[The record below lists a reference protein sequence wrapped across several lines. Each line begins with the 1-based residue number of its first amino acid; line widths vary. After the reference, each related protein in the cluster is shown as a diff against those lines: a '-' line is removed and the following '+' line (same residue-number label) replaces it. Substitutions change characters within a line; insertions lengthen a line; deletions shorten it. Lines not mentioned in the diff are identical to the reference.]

1 MNLKIDIL
9 NVGEGLYSIPI
20 FAESFVPTVRV
31 YPSELIF
38 EEAFL
43 RHKEER
49 ELKLIN
55 ESDLPA
61 KFEVAAQSK
70 ESEILAVYSVNKQSG
85 VIPPN
90 REETIKVT
98 LETRKLREI
107 RLPLSVHI
115 VGNTNLPFVINIIA
129 NSKGPIVE
137 IVEKELDFGHIEV
150 LKDWTKTLRV
160 KNKSPIKADF
170 HVFTKNRNSVFKPL
184 KKQGVLEDFGSID
197 IQVLCTPDDNVTFTD
212 TLHFVIKEG
221 IDMDIP
227 LKAKGV
233 GTTIYCKEDLKL
245 VPFGLQ
251 YTFKYDHKEI
261 FVENKGRRPQR
272 LVWLPKK
279 PEKKKDGAKQ
289 DPKQPIR
296 ENPNQEEELDNTY
309 TIVPDSV
316 TLPPKTGIM
325 FQFRAY
331 SNKKGTIT
339 EYYQLFHQI
348 GNDRKQNLL
357 YDTVLTGEFVDPTL
371 SFSENK
377 MHFKYTWQKDSE
389 VAANLITKEFSITNV
404 SQLPTNFS
412 LKVLPP
418 FSISKDHFSLIPG
431 RSSTLTISFD
441 PSLKADRVS
450 GLSKN
455 KLQVVHL
462 DHPHRDYIN
471 LVGEVCFPNLKLE
484 TNLINFG
491 SIMSET
497 SKTTAFHV
505 QNVGEMPL
513 SYQWYFLD
521 DHIFREK
528 TPEDL
533 SDPFNKPLRK
543 KAKDVYSVNEI
554 FDILPMSGDLAPG
567 ESETVE
573 FVYNALLNQ
582 KVKVIYQVLFFF

>member
-20 FAESFVPTVRV
+20 YAESFVPNVRV
-31 YPSELIF
+31 YPPELCF

-55 ESDLPA
+55 DSDLPA
-61 KFEVAAQSK
+61 KFEVALQSK
-70 ESEILAVYSVNKQSG
+70 ESEILAIYTVNKQTG

-90 REETIKVT
+90 KEETIKIT

-107 RLPLSVHI
+107 RLPLQIHI
-115 VGNTNLPFVINIIA
+115 VGNSNLPFIINIIA

-137 IVEKELDFGHIEV
+137 IVEKELDFGSVEV

-170 HVFTKNRNSVFKPL
+170 HVFTKSRNSIFKPL
-184 KKQGVLEDFGSID
+184 HKQGVLADYGSID

-221 IDMDIP
+221 VDMDIP

-233 GTTIYCKEDLKL
+233 GSTIYCKEDLKL
-245 VPFGLQ
+245 INFGMQ
-251 YTFKYDHKEI
+251 YTFKYDHREI

-272 LVWLPKK
+272 LVWNPKK
-279 PEKKKDGAKQ
+279 PETKKKDKQ
-289 DPKQPIR
+289 DQKAIT
-296 ENPNQEEELDNTY
+296 NPEEEPEITY

-316 TLPPKTGIM
+316 NLPPKTGIM

-331 SNKKGTIT
+331 STKKGTIN
-339 EYYQLFHQI
+339 EFYQLFTQT

-357 YDTVLTGEFVDPTL
+357 LDTTLTGEYFDPLL
-371 SFSENK
+371 SFSDSK
-377 MHFKYTWQKDSE
+377 LHFKYTWQKDVE
-389 VAANLITKEFSITNV
+389 NTNYII
-404 SQLPTNFS
+404 SKDLEISNASPLPTNFS
-412 LKVLPP
+412 LRVVPP
-418 FSISKDHFSLIPG
+418 FSISKENFSLIPG
-431 RSSTLTISFD
+431 RSSTVTISFD
-441 PSLKADRVS
+441 SSLKADKIS
-450 GLSKN
+450 GFSRT

-471 LVGEVCFPNLKLE
+471 LVGEVCFPNLHLDS
-484 TNLINFG
+484 NIINFG
-491 SIMSET
+491 SIMTET
-497 SKTTAFHV
+497 SKTIAMTV
-505 QNVGEMPL
+505 QNVGEMAL
-513 SYQWYFLD
+513 TYQWYFMD
-521 DHIFREK
+521 DTISRER
-528 TPEDL
+528 TFAETTE
-533 SDPFNKPLRK
+533 PFGKSLK
-543 KAKDVYSVNEI
+543 KGEKEVYSVNEI
-554 FDILPMSGDLAPG
+554 FDILPMNGSLAPG

-582 KVKVIYQVLFFF
+582 KVKVT